1 MSRLSLI
8 KGLLRNTGTSLSK
21 PINPLTAFYGTE
33 MALAPLGVAALED
46 LGFKEPR
53 EDPEALFRQEQ
64 EKNSRIFGSQL
75 KKDRL
80 RRQHEQNLVA
90 LQMKAPHLYMSAM
103 AGRRLP
109 QGAVVLG
116 GQQRQD
122 LLQELAQNMGSL
134 GGQDPS
140 FNSF

>member
-21 PINPLTAFYGTE
+21 PFNPLTAFYGAE
-33 MALAPLGVAALED
+33 IAGVPLGMAAAED
-46 LGFKEPR
+46 LGLKDPDQ
-53 EDPEALFRQEQ
+53 DPEALFKEEQ
-64 EKNSRIFGSQL
+64 EKRSRLFASQL
-75 KKDRL
+75 KKNRL
-80 RRQHEQNLVA
+80 RRQYEQNLAA

-109 QGAVVLG
+109 EGAVVLG
-116 GQQRQD
+116 GMQRQD
-122 LLQELAQNMGSL
+122 LLQELAMNMGSL

-140 FNSF
+140 PLF